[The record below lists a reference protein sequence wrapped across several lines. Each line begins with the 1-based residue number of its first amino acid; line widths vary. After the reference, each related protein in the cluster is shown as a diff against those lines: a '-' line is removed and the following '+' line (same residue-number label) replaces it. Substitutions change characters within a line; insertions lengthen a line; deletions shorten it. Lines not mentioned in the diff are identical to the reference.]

1 MLHLNISLGRGY
13 NTNYFLSRAK
23 RRDFI
28 SNTNF
33 FQRNTWLVQTLV
45 NLFLETRGP
54 GVLLVVVVGG
64 NPLSPNSSET
74 AWNFQTP
81 FYRMEA
87 GSLRMVYVYF
97 HKPICP
103 RDFSV
108 IADFS
113 ARISQK
119 PLTV

>member
-1 MLHLNISLGRGY
+1 MHNNR
-13 NTNYFLSRAK
+13 FRACLSVRHTFA
-23 RRDFI
+23 
-28 SNTNF
+28 
-33 FQRNTWLVQTLV
+33 
-45 NLFLETRGP
+45 
-54 GVLLVVVVGG
+54 
-64 NPLSPNSSET
+64 LSPNSSET
-74 AWNFQTP
+74 AWNFKTP

-87 GSLRMVYVYF
+87 GRLRMVYVNF